1 MKSLHMKDLYHF
13 NKETQTYELGIA
25 IDQYQDMFNSW
36 DAAPLKR
43 KDIEPDLID
52 YLEQAGEDIPFN
64 EKIALVFML
73 PSDARDLKRE
83 KTVSQAVKLQF
94 RFLLSVVNKELLY
107 NYRRMA
113 TFAIFSLI
121 FLTINY
127 FLRGQQSSQL
137 ANIFLEGLLV
147 GGWFLMWNVFGIAIL
162 DNFKLYRK
170 KKIWVRYMQAELMF
184 KDIHEHITEP
194 V

>member
-13 NKETQTYELGIA
+13 NKETQTYELDIA
-25 IDQYQDMFNSW
+25 INQYQDMFNSW

-52 YLEQAGEDIPFN
+52 YLEQAGEDIPFK

-73 PSDARDLKRE
+73 PKETRDLKRE

-137 ANIFLEGLLV
+137 TNIFLEGLLV

-162 DNFKLYRK
+162 VILN
-170 KKIWVRYMQAELMF
+170 I
-184 KDIHEHITEP
+184 
-194 V
+194 

>member
-13 NKETQTYELGIA
+13 NKETQTYELDIA
-25 IDQYQDMFNSW
+25 IDQYQDVFNSW

-52 YLEQAGEDIPFN
+52 YLEQAGEDISFK

-73 PSDARDLKRE
+73 PSDERDLRRE
-83 KTVSQAVKLQF
+83 KTLSQAVKLQF
-94 RFLLSVVNKELLY
+94 RFLLSVVNKKLLY

-137 ANIFLEGLLV
+137 ANIFLEGLIV

-170 KKIWVRYMQAELMF
+170 KKICVRYMQVELMF
-184 KDIHEHITEP
+184 KDNHKHITEQ

>member
-13 NKETQTYELGIA
+13 NKETQTYELDIA

-52 YLEQAGEDIPFN
+52 YLEQAGEDIPFK

-73 PSDARDLKRE
+73 PSEARDLKRE

-147 GGWFLMWNVFGIAIL
+147 GGCFLMWNVFGIAIL

>member
-13 NKETQTYELGIA
+13 NKDTQTYELDIA

-52 YLEQAGEDIPFN
+52 YLEQAGEDIPFK

-73 PSDARDLKRE
+73 PKETRDLKRE

-137 ANIFLEGLLV
+137 TNIFLEGLLV

-184 KDIHEHITEP
+184 KDTDAHITEP

>member
-13 NKETQTYELGIA
+13 NKETQTYELDIA

-52 YLEQAGEDIPFN
+52 YLEQAGEDIPFK

-73 PSDARDLKRE
+73 PSEARDLKRE

-184 KDIHEHITEP
+184 KDIHEHIVEP

>member
-13 NKETQTYELGIA
+13 NKETQTYELDIA
-25 IDQYQDMFNSW
+25 IDEYQDMFNSW

-52 YLEQAGEDIPFN
+52 YLEQAGEDIPFKEN
-64 EKIALVFML
+64 IALVFML
-73 PSDARDLKRE
+73 PSNARDQKRE

-184 KDIHEHITEP
+184 KDTYEQITEP

>member
-1 MKSLHMKDLYHF
+1 MKDLYHF
-13 NKETQTYELGIA
+13 NKDTQTYELDIA

-52 YLEQAGEDIPFN
+52 YLEQAGEDIPFK

-73 PSDARDLKRE
+73 PKETRDLKRE

-137 ANIFLEGLLV
+137 TNIFLEGLLV

-184 KDIHEHITEP
+184 KDTDAHITEP

>member
-13 NKETQTYELGIA
+13 NKDTQTYELDIA

-52 YLEQAGEDIPFN
+52 YLEQAGEDIPFKEN
-64 EKIALVFML
+64 IALVFML
-73 PSDARDLKRE
+73 PSEARDLKRE

-113 TFAIFSLI
+113 TFAIFSLL

-137 ANIFLEGLLV
+137 TNIFLEGLLV

-184 KDIHEHITEP
+184 KDTDAHITEP